1 MWGAEARRPLSRRR
15 AVLAVGGL
23 GWAAYGYFGIIGNP
37 RYGTSRSLDF
47 LTRHVS
53 LSALGWGW
61 VACGLAAALIGLLT
75 ARWQHIGF
83 ATLAVPAAVWAA
95 AFTISA
101 AQGYGPASGSAAGWV
116 SFAIIIMI
124 VSGME
129 DPLPP
134 YLRKRR

>member
-1 MWGAEARRPLSRRR
+1 MWGAAARRPVSRRR
-15 AVLAVGGL
+15 AVLVAGGL

-47 LTRHVS
+47 LTRYVS

-61 VACGLAAALIGLLT
+61 VACGLAAAAIGLAS
-75 ARWQHIGF
+75 ARGQHIGF
-83 ATLAVPAAVWAA
+83 AALAVPAAVWAA

-116 SFAIIIMI
+116 SFAIIITC

-134 YLRKRR
+134 HLRKRR